1 MLSPQSDGFSLLGF
15 EVFIALFI
23 LDPEIESAEA
33 SQVRNPKLFN
43 ISFLDFC
50 RVS

>member
-23 LDPEIESAEA
+23 SGPEIESPKT
-33 SQVRNPKLFN
+33 SQVRHPKFFN
-43 ISFLDFC
+43 ISF
-50 RVS
+50 